1 MAATV
6 WTGLKHYHMIYHMI
20 ISRQFSSMK
29 LFFVIALVAVVTS
42 TEDQQEW
49 LQQKLQYDTDEE
61 TLRHNIWTT
70 NKKYIEEHNE
80 NADKFGY
87 KLKLNEYADLTSR
100 EFTKMY
106 NGYLSNNSPIKGNTS
121 REHIAVPLNLPTS
134 VDWRQKGVVTNV
146 KNQGNC
152 GSCWAFSATGSLE
165 GQHALKT
172 GKLVSLFEQNLVDCV
187 KKECGCKGGF
197 MIDAFEYMVYRRN
210 SGIDTEESY
219 LYEARLKITNVVSKQ
234 VMLGLL
240 LLVSKN

>member
-1 MAATV
+1 MNSQRC
-6 WTGLKHYHMIYHMI
+6 I
-20 ISRQFSSMK
+20 
-29 LFFVIALVAVVTS
+29 
-42 TEDQQEW
+42 
-49 LQQKLQYDTDEE
+49 
-61 TLRHNIWTT
+61 
-70 NKKYIEEHNE
+70 
-80 NADKFGY
+80 
-87 KLKLNEYADLTSR
+87 
-100 EFTKMY
+100 Y

-121 REHIAVPLNLPTS
+121 QEHIAVPFNLPTS
-134 VDWRQKGVVTNV
+134 VNWRQKGVVTNV

-187 KKECGCKGGF
+187 KKECGCKGGL